1 MDGGSC
7 HWEPVPR
14 EGKFLQPV
22 ESPAEPHP
30 FTSCSWAAW
39 DICLQG
45 GFIELAERLVVLIS
59 LFSLSLSQCF
69 LLCGSSPRGSKHRA
83 DPDQQHSPGQFFL
96 LCFPLSRRDST
107 QIQSCCLLLLSSF
120 ILPILFP
127 IAAFLFPS
135 PHQAFITSLCSF
147 PAPEHSVP
155 GSAWA
160 GIFYHPAL
168 FCIHA
173 LISTFCSFWIPVA
186 PAGINHWSR
195 NSALEHRFPVK
206 GCW

>member
-30 FTSCSWAAW
+30 FTNCSWAAW
-39 DICLQG
+39 DFCLQG

-107 QIQSCCLLLLSSF
+107 QIRAAACSSFHLLSFPFYSPSLPFCSPPRTKLLSPPCARSQLLNTLFQVLPGQESF
-120 ILPILFP
+120 ITLPCF
-127 IAAFLFPS
+127 AFMLWSARFAPS
-135 PHQAFITSLCSF
+135 GSLWHLQ
-147 PAPEHSVP
+147 E
-155 GSAWA
+155 
-160 GIFYHPAL
+160 
-168 FCIHA
+168 
-173 LISTFCSFWIPVA
+173 
-186 PAGINHWSR
+186 
-195 NSALEHRFPVK
+195 
-206 GCW
+206 